1 MNTTKFMVVVSMVLL
16 GTYLIYHQVVKE
28 VYGIP
33 QNYGTLSAKTQSL
46 YWKCLEAGP
55 PFTEQLCDYMYLR
68 YGKQFD
74 EYFKCEQIFG
84 KLMCDPQFPEI
95 TTPGGI
101 QGFSKGT
108 QEGQQ
113 QQKLEPQSTAKDC
126 PAIQHLHSGKCVDN
140 ADHKAHGS
148 TFNENRSS
156 TLDCASNEFVCKS
169 EGLE

>member
-1 MNTTKFMVVVSMVLL
+1 MNATKFIVVVSMVML
-16 GTYLIYHQVVKE
+16 GTYAVYHQLVNQ

-33 QNYGTLSAKTQSL
+33 QNYATLSAKTQSM

-74 EYFKCEQIFG
+74 EYDNCVKLFG

-95 TTPGGI
+95 TKPIQELPKGI
-101 QGFSKGT
+101 P
-108 QEGQQ
+108 EEQQ
-113 QQKLEPQSTAKDC
+113 QQNLPSHPAKDC
-126 PAIQHLHSGKCVDN
+126 PAIQHLHSGLCVDN

-148 TFNENRSS
+148 TFNASRSP